1 MMPTD
6 DAVFRS
12 RVLILAPVGR
22 DAALTRSFL
31 NRAGVESLGCSNL
44 DDLQRNLFE
53 GAGAAVI
60 TEEALIGQDTSG
72 LVEWVA
78 QQPSWSDFPFIVLL
92 EPGASAEAVSQER
105 DGAAAS
111 AVIEGK
117 APNPGR

>member
-60 TEEALIGQDTSG
+60 TGG
-72 LVEWVA
+72 
-78 QQPSWSDFPFIVLL
+78 
-92 EPGASAEAVSQER
+92 GADWTRHKRARRVG
-105 DGAAAS
+105 GAAALLVGLP
-111 AVIEGK
+111 AAQGI
-117 APNPGR
+117 